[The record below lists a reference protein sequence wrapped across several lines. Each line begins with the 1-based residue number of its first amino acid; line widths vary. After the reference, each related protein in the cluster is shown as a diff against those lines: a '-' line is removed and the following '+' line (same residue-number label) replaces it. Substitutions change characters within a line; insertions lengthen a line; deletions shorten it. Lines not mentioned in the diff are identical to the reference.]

1 MKKMTNQPNWQPLLL
16 SEMET
21 VNHIADSIHTSLPER
36 PEVFSEKVSLFPS
49 GCRKLVKGNKMVG
62 YGISHPWMLD
72 SIPPL
77 DDFLV
82 KLPHNPECLYIHD
95 VVVMPEARGHGA
107 AAGYVDHIKGVA
119 AQMGIGSLALVS
131 VYGTDVLW
139 GRFGFKAVQNAELS
153 RKLES
158 YGATAKYM
166 TCNLQMV

>member
-1 MKKMTNQPNWQPLLL
+1 M
-16 SEMET
+16 
-21 VNHIADSIHTSLPER
+21 A
-36 PEVFSEKVSLFPS
+36 
-49 GCRKLVKGNKMVG
+49 NKMVG
-62 YGISHPWMLD
+62 YGISHPWTLN

-82 KLPHNPECLYIHD
+82 MLPHNPECLYIHD

-107 AAGYVDHIKGVA
+107 ATNYVDYIKGLAV
-119 AQMGIGSLALVS
+119 QIGIDSLALVS

-139 GRFGFKAVQNAELS
+139 GRFGFKAVQNAQLS

-166 TCNLQMV
+166 IWNLKTA